1 MDDFKLPCAIGWF
14 DCNQPVQD
22 LKYEKLLYLSK
33 VTVIILREGRP
44 FYT

>member
-22 LKYEKLLYLSK
+22 LKYEKH
-33 VTVIILREGRP
+33 I
-44 FYT
+44 